1 MKSWCH
7 CCHWHYHQGH
17 WKVGVPLPYWGSLG
31 LQALLPQWWGGWRGN
46 SFLGTSAI
54 SKLVRLAGATS
65 MVRGITAGSAAMV
78 GYRGILQF
86 AICFL
91 YALWFLEL
99 SKLIYLALF
108 QAILFF
114 FSCSVACFIYATNI
128 SKKLQNTQMERTQ
141 KPQFLGVYSVY
152 TV

>member
-1 MKSWCH
+1 M
-7 CCHWHYHQGH
+7 
-17 WKVGVPLPYWGSLG
+17 L
-31 LQALLPQWWGGWRGN
+31 
-46 SFLGTSAI
+46 FAI
-54 SKLVRLAGATS
+54 SEHTEAS
-65 MVRGITAGSAAMV
+65 S
-78 GYRGILQF
+78 QF
-86 AICFL
+86 CYLFL
-91 YALWFLEL
+91 YALCFLEL

-108 QAILFF
+108 QAMGIF